1 MKRLTVPFEIKA
13 VEGHKIAGYG
23 AVTGNVDLGGDI
35 IIPGAFKRTIAD
47 HYENGTRPKMLW
59 QHNPEQPIGVWT
71 TLEEDGNGLALE
83 GEIADTQLGKDA
95 RILAKMKA
103 LGGMSIGYSFRSRDD
118 FDFDKQGN
126 RLLKQIDVHEVSL
139 VTFPMN
145 PEAVIQTVKTQFP
158 DPRSMETYLREKG
171 CSQKA
176 ARDVVHDLLNSSV
189 RLEDEAPCE
198 ADPDVIE
205 AAQKLQSLFIV
216 GQLRRH

>member
-1 MKRLTVPFEIKA
+1 MKRLAVPFEIKA
-13 VEGHKIAGYG
+13 VEGHKITGYG

-47 HYENGTRPKMLW
+47 HYDNGTRPKMLW
-59 QHNPEQPIGVWT
+59 QHDPTQPIGVWT
-71 TLEEDGNGLALE
+71 SLEEDGNGLSVE

-145 PEAVIQTVKTQFP
+145 PEAVIQTVKSQFP
-158 DPRSMETYLREKG
+158 DPRSMERHLRERG

-176 ARDVVHDLLNSSV
+176 AKEVIHLLSSDVMP
-189 RLEDEAPCE
+189 DEEEPCE
-198 ADPDVIE
+198 ADPEVIE
-205 AAQKLQSLFIV
+205 AAQKLQTLFIF